1 MIVTPTASPRTFTR
15 IALIASALLAFATAT
30 APAQTETAST
40 PLDRFLAKIDLGVSG
55 AGVFSNNTSA
65 PNYLGQTV
73 GLVPSNTLGPLVQ
86 LRYIHS
92 PLLGLEVNYGF
103 PRYTDN
109 YTYAGHILGAQ
120 SQHAEY
126 TLGYIA
132 HVGTFYGLEPF
143 AGVGGGAMEA
153 RPTKGGGQGLPT
165 QLRGALYYTVGA
177 ETLVYGQHFGL
188 RAQFR
193 QLFYGAPDYNQNYLA
208 NNQRAVTS
216 EPAAGFFLRF

>member
-1 MIVTPTASPRTFTR
+1 MTVTPTASRRTGFRT
-15 IALIASALLAFATAT
+15 ALLILAFTA
-30 APAQTETAST
+30 AST
-40 PLDRFLAKIDLGVSG
+40 VASQAQATTPPTAVDRFLAKIDFGVSG
-55 AGVFSNNTSA
+55 IGVFSNNTSGN
-65 PNYLGQTV
+65 NYVGQNV
-73 GLVPSNTLGPLVQ
+73 NLVPSNTFGPLIQ
-86 LRYIHS
+86 LRYIRS
-92 PLLGLEVNYGF
+92 PLIGVELNYGF

-109 YTYAGHILGAQ
+109 YTYPGHILGAQ

-132 HVGTFYGLEPF
+132 HVGSFYGLEPF

-177 ETLVYGQHFGL
+177 ETLVYGQHFGV
-188 RAQFR
+188 RVQFR

-216 EPAAGFFLRF
+216 EPGAGFFLRF